1 MRSARLQSFAL
12 TPRDVVPNGLQ
23 GLHSLGRLRH
33 STGSASLRPLRLK
46 KPAGRTRS
54 GVSIGQEAK
63 PGRLCN
69 YSYLYR
75 LASIIQ

>member
-1 MRSARLQSFAL
+1 MRSARLQSFTL

-46 KPAGRTRS
+46 KPAGRTEEVEFLLARKRS
-54 GVSIGQEAK
+54 LGDYVTTATFID
-63 PGRLCN
+63 
-69 YSYLYR
+69 
-75 LASIIQ
+75 